1 MNWKT
6 LAATV
11 GTMAM
16 LIGSA
21 NALTITNEDEVDYTF
36 DVILGEGAADMETI
50 ELAVGQSVSDIC
62 EQGCTLKLPNGS
74 EQSFDG
80 DENVTIKDG
89 VFMIVE

>member
-21 NALTITNEDEVDYTF
+21 NALTVTNEDEVDYTF
-36 DVILGEGAADMETI
+36 DVILGEGGADTETI
-50 ELAVGQSVSDIC
+50 ELPVGQNVSDIC
-62 EQGCTLKLPNGS
+62 EQGCTIKLPNGS
-74 EQSFDG
+74 EQSFEG

-89 VFMIVE
+89 VFMIAE